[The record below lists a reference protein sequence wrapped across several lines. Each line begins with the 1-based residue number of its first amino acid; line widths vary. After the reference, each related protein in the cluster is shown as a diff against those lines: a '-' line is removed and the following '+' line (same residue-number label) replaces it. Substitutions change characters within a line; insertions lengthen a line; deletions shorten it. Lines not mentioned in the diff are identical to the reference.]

1 MVGDDVSLLRT
12 TEDDPEHAGGGSENA
27 RNDRAKLE
35 ADRLVSHLGRPLCA
49 NFACATAAA
58 RTHSPGE

>member
-1 MVGDDVSLLRT
+1 
-12 TEDDPEHAGGGSENA
+12 
-27 RNDRAKLE
+27 
-35 ADRLVSHLGRPLCA
+35 LVSHLGRPLCA